1 MSMKNTA
8 YALVIK
14 VNYTFAPLG
23 LGKIKGSDP
32 NGGSLF
38 VSFRFFNTFPK
49 QPFRHYYTQPQ
60 PPPASRSPNFSLT
73 FYTIFC
79 STPKTLPLPSP
90 TPPSPPIKDGWGDG
104 FRCFLLAKEQNV
116 KCRWIGG
123 VCEVY
128 YFIKL
133 FSYSRRTYIIFSPKS
148 LILSEI
154 FRV

>member
-60 PPPASRSPNFSLT
+60 PPPASRSPI
-73 FYTIFC
+73 FYLFFAK
-79 STPKTLPLPSP
+79 TPKNPSFPPSFILDPDSQTQPISATPP
-90 TPPSPPIKDGWGDG
+90 TPQIPPYQK
-104 FRCFLLAKEQNV
+104 
-116 KCRWIGG
+116 
-123 VCEVY
+123 
-128 YFIKL
+128 
-133 FSYSRRTYIIFSPKS
+133 
-148 LILSEI
+148 IL
-154 FRV
+154 